1 MKVEGREEQH
11 SKVSHFAKA
20 ASLQFVKPFSGGS
33 LRMMLLGSGCSKQV
47 AEGQVMQV
55 MQLAQVQRWEQEEE
69 AGRRS
74 AVAGVL
80 VEGGQLSA
88 VASGFWME
96 NLEVG
101 QLSGLW
107 AEQQRPTKRVSC
119 GEDLTS
125 LGFYWI

>member
-1 MKVEGREEQH
+1 
-11 SKVSHFAKA
+11 
-20 ASLQFVKPFSGGS
+20 
-33 LRMMLLGSGCSKQV
+33 MMLLGSGCSKQV
-47 AEGQVMQV
+47 AEVHVMQV

-69 AGRRS
+69 AGQRS

-88 VASGFWME
+88 VASDFWME
-96 NLEVG
+96 NLEGG

-119 GEDLTS
+119 SKDLTS
-125 LGFYWI
+125 QGFYWK